1 METFLIKA
9 LQLIVALAF
18 LVFIHELGHYTFA
31 RIFGIKVEK
40 FYLFFNPWFSL
51 YKWKPKEKTAVD
63 PNSDDYRP
71 TWRSTTYGIGWLPLG
86 GYCKIA
92 GMIDESMDKEQM
104 KLPPKS
110 WEFRTKPAWQ
120 RLLVMIGGVLFNF
133 IAAIVIYAGIA
144 FTWGEKYIPMEE
156 AREGFDYVPAAQA
169 VGFQNGDIPLKADGV
184 KIDAS
189 KPDYLLKMVEAKTI
203 TVLRNKRDSVD
214 IAIPSD
220 FIFRLNDDK
229 GFLKLRVPVYV
240 ASLVNGEPAI
250 KAGLVE
256 GDRIIAVDTIPKP
269 AFTELT
275 QALEKYADKQTTVT
289 VVRGDSTLTL
299 PVTPNSYGKLG
310 FKLMPPTDIFNTVT
324 VSYGPFESFPKGWDM
339 GTTMLTNYVSSMKHL
354 FSREGATSI
363 GGFGAIGD
371 MFPSQWNWLTFWEI
385 TAFLAVALA
394 FMNIIPIPG
403 LDGGHILFLLYEII
417 TRRQAPEKVMEYAQY
432 AGMIFLLALLLY
444 ANGADVVRAFL

>member
-1 METFLIKA
+1 METFFIKA

-51 YKWKPKEKTAVD
+51 FKWKPKEKTSVD
-63 PNSDDYRP
+63 PNSDEYRP
-71 TWRSTTYGIGWLPLG
+71 SWRSTVYGIGWLPLG

-104 KLPPKS
+104 KQPPKS

-133 IAAIVIYAGIA
+133 IAAVVIYAAIA
-144 FTWGEKYIPMEE
+144 FTWGDKYIPMEE
-156 AREGFDYVPAAQA
+156 AYEGYDYVPAALEA
-169 VGFQNGDIPLKADGV
+169 GFQNGDIPLLADGK

-189 KPDYLLKMVEAKTI
+189 EAGYLMQMAEAKTI
-203 TVLRNKRDSVD
+203 TVLRNHRDTVE
-214 IAIPSD
+214 INLPAD

-229 GFLKLRVPVYV
+229 GFLRLRVPVFV

-250 KAGLVE
+250 KAGIKE
-256 GDRIIAVDTIPKP
+256 GDHIIAVDTIPTP
-269 AFTELT
+269 AFSELT
-275 QALEKYADKQTTVT
+275 PALLNYADKETTVT

-299 PVTPNSYGKLG
+299 AITPNSYGKLG
-310 FKLMPPTDIFNTVT
+310 FKLQPPTEIFKTVT
-324 VSYGPFESFPKGWDM
+324 VNYGLLASFPKGWDL
-339 GTTMLTNYVSSMKHL
+339 GTDMLTTYVGSMKHL

-371 MFPSQWNWLTFWEI
+371 MFPAEWNWYSFWEI

-403 LDGGHILFLLYEII
+403 LDGGHILFLLYEMI
-417 TRRQAPEKVMEYAQY
+417 TRRQAPEKVMEYAQW
-432 AGMIFLLALLLY
+432 AGMIFLLMLLLY
-444 ANGADVVRAFL
+444 ANGADLVRAFM